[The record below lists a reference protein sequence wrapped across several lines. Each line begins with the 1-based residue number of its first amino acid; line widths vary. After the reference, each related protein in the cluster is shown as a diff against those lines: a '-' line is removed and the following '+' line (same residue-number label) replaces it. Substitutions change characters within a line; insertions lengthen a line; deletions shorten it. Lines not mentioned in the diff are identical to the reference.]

1 MKTTL
6 LVLGLLATVSPA
18 PACESPAPRAASAA
32 ISRAVERS
40 VELVRQREVEREV
53 GTTIARRLPDGTVV
67 LMPGREFVFSP
78 EADESGD
85 VPRWFEYVT
94 PAGGNRRFSA
104 RTETTITVPKGI
116 ALELSNL
123 FGDIKVDAWD
133 QNAVRIVAL
142 HGQRDRL
149 QARVVALRGKMD
161 AERRRAMAEARRA
174 GRPIPEPE
182 QGALQV
188 DMVSRGGFPAVVDYT
203 ITVPQ
208 WMALRLSGM
217 ESDITVEGVR
227 SAIEAESIR
236 GSVLVRGGRG
246 RVELSSVEG
255 EVKAFDCEG
264 GLEASSINSGVEL
277 DDVSGVLMVES
288 VNGDIRIGRATS
300 QNVDA
305 SSVNGTVTYAG
316 AFAPQGRYRLA
327 THAGNLVVGVP
338 VGAGVDVSVATF
350 QGGFRS
356 AFPVE
361 LGPWRQGQKFNFVLG
376 DGGSSLEL
384 ESFQGLIE
392 LLRPAEVPA
401 IAPVPRVTPA
411 TPKAPKPPKPAIK
424 AHKAPHPTPDAPD
437 PEEDK

>member
-1 MKTTL
+1 
-6 LVLGLLATVSPA
+6 
-18 PACESPAPRAASAA
+18 
-32 ISRAVERS
+32 
-40 VELVRQREVEREV
+40 
-53 GTTIARRLPDGTVV
+53 V
-67 LMPGREFVFSP
+67 LMPGQAFVFSP
-78 EADESGD
+78 EADASGD
-85 VPRWFEYVT
+85 PPRWFEYVS
-94 PAGGNRRFSA
+94 PAGSRRRFSA
-104 RTETTITVPKGI
+104 RTETLITVPKGV

-133 QNAVRIVAL
+133 QDVVRIVAQ

-149 QARVVALRGKMD
+149 VTRVVALRGRTE
-161 AERRRAMAEARRA
+161 AQRRRAEAEARRS
-174 GRPIPEPE
+174 GRPAPAPVPE
-182 QGALQV
+182 QGTLHV

-217 ESDITVEGVR
+217 ETDITVEGVR
-227 SAIEAESIR
+227 SAIEAESVR
-236 GSVLVRGGRG
+236 GDVLVRGSRG
-246 RVELSSVEG
+246 PLEISSVEG

-264 GLEASSINSGVEL
+264 GLQASSINSGVEL
-277 DDVSGVLMVES
+277 DEVSGVLMVES

-300 QNVDA
+300 QNVEA

-316 AFAPQGRYRLA
+316 TFAPRGRYRLA
-327 THAGNLVVGVP
+327 SHGGNLVVGVP

-356 AFPVE
+356 AFPVD
-361 LGPWRQGQKFNFVLG
+361 LGPWRQGQRFNFVLG

-401 IAPVPRVTPA
+401 MTPVPRVTPV
-411 TPKAPKPPKPAIK
+411 TPKAPKAPKPVK
-424 AHKAPHPTPDAPD
+424 AHKAPHPQTPDAPD